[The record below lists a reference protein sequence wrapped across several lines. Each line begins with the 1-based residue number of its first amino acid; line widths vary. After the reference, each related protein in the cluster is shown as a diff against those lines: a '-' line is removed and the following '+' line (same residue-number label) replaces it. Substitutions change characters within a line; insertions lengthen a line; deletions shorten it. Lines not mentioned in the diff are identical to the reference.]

1 MSEYTDTT
9 LLNCNRSASVQ
20 ARSKSETNK
29 ALFTNSLQQT
39 VQLNVGDKISVE
51 RAFISEVGAG
61 NPQTIEFKGQ
71 MTGTRIVPP
80 YTSILKG
87 DYYYKRSN
95 TYNVNYRLG
104 NYRSISTEVIDTEEF
119 QLRDNLAPLII
130 GYYITSNEYP
140 NYIQQP
146 RCFTQNQDDRSNISI
161 MVKSDFYP
169 QNDSVALGFP
179 KFTIDDDCFVEDDWV
194 ARASGVGN
202 DFLFKQKVD
211 NSRYT
216 LFVNDL
222 IVYSKDVANYFNQFP
237 RTHNGII
244 SERKYMRVREKLMI
258 EVNKGFNTPS
268 AVSKQITAQLNETK
282 NETIFNIL
290 DGTDFIRPITKTIE
304 NSTFKPIDCQ
314 SMYNFG
320 TQTQLSYE
328 ETDFSTGAAPQDAVD
343 YISTFGYIAV
353 KRPEIFETGRI
364 MGDTLVP
371 NTTVLRDLAG
381 NIIVGLRPF
390 GDEGFQLYEQVN
402 QVAGFLNTMSPLISN
417 IEYNP
422 TNLEIIRDFL
432 DTQAYYPE
440 LFSGLPN
447 TNCYSDVRTGNTT
460 GANTITEKNSR
471 FLHVNKYALSQA
483 NTRWNEGFGQDN
495 YVERTGANDVN
506 MTTLPVFMQWNP
518 DNYYKY
524 VEPES
529 WVEADGLIYGFAKPV
544 LHLQFDGVGVPPKK
558 IYLIKFSTEFTGGR
572 QGGGGIP
579 DELFTNGNAYLE
591 VGRIFGYDYHAT
603 AYSTAI
609 ITPFSGYSNRDMGTR
624 VDGAIGTVNRPDGTN
639 MMLNLGAAGNGTDIS
654 PYQTQTYVGANNP
667 ELAFNGINNR
677 FEFKRLHTGNNVGNL
692 RKAGCQLNN
701 TNSDTMIPDPFL
713 ALEPPLKNADAADTV
728 YKINPRPRAFGFS
741 PTFLPYINGNQ
752 AYQQGVYPAAA
763 TADLTKAP
771 NTQFIQR
778 DNINI
783 EPFEIFDSHGG
794 IYIDNFGIGAD
805 DWENNLWNI
814 LGFDNNAI
822 SAPPSALNVLT
833 QRITNTNA
841 DKLYRPTT
849 NAEIV
854 ATDGKAYVTNRYG
867 ANMYYTS
874 LPYPLSI
881 IGYAKVAHGGSFVF
895 DPLTGSTA
903 GARTFNPEIVV
914 KTISTSITATDL
926 QKSVLKPYY
935 TIRSSLLEGVT
946 SIGGNPTGADLPI
959 ISIIDK
965 YSASSDYFLGN
976 PSDLEFTITRNTTV
990 ADITTSIHDPDGE
1003 LSNVNGTS
1011 AVIYKIQKLKPAPV
1025 NLIDELLK
1033 QNKKK

>member
-20 ARSKSETNK
+20 ARSNSKSNK

-71 MTGTRIVPP
+71 MTGTRTVPP
-80 YTSILKG
+80 YTSIKKG
-87 DYYYKRSN
+87 DYYYKRLT
-95 TYNVNYRLG
+95 TYDVNYRLG
-104 NYRSISTEVIDTEEF
+104 NYRSISTEVIDTEDFE
-119 QLRDNLAPLII
+119 LRDNLAPLII

-146 RCFTQNQDDRSNISI
+146 RVYTQNADNRSII
-161 MVKSDFYP
+161 ADMLRSDFYP

-194 ARASGVGN
+194 ARASGVGL
-202 DFLFKQKVD
+202 DFMFKQKVD
-211 NSRYT
+211 NTRYT
-216 LFVNDL
+216 LFINDL

-244 SERKYMRVREKLMI
+244 SQRKYMRVREKLMI

-290 DGTDFIRPITKTIE
+290 DGTEYIRPITKTIE

-314 SMYNFG
+314 NMYNFG
-320 TQTQLSYE
+320 TQSQLSYA
-328 ETDFSTGAAPQDAVD
+328 ETDFSIGSAPQDAVD
-343 YISTFGYIAV
+343 YIATFGYIAV
-353 KRPEIFETGRI
+353 KRPEIFEAGRI

-371 NTTVLRDLAG
+371 NTTVLRDVAG

-390 GDEGFQLYEQVN
+390 GDEGFQLYQQVN
-402 QVAGFLNTMSPLISN
+402 QVVGFENTMSPLISN

-422 TNLEIIRDFL
+422 TNLGIIRDFL

-460 GANTITEKNSR
+460 GLNTITEKNSR
-471 FLHVNKYALSQA
+471 FLHMNKYALTQA
-483 NTRWNEGFGQDN
+483 NARWNEGFGQDN
-495 YVERTGANDVN
+495 YVERAGANDVN

-518 DNYYKY
+518 DNYSKY

-529 WVEADGLIYGFAKPV
+529 WVEEDGLIYGFAKPV

-558 IYLIKFSTEFTGGR
+558 LWLIKFSTEFTGGR

-624 VDGAIGTVNRPDGTN
+624 VDGNVGTVNRPDGTN

-667 ELAFNGINNR
+667 ELAFNTINNR
-677 FEFKRLHTGNNVGNL
+677 FEFLRLHTANNVGNL
-692 RKAGCQLNN
+692 RKAGCQLKN
-701 TNSDTMIPDPFL
+701 TNSETMIPDPFL
-713 ALEPPLKNADAADTV
+713 VLEPPLKNADAADTV

-752 AYQQGVYPAAA
+752 AYQQGVYPAKA
-763 TADLTKAP
+763 TADLTTKP
-771 NTQFIQR
+771 NNQFIQR

-794 IYIDNFGIGAD
+794 IYIDDFGISAD
-805 DWENNLWNI
+805 DWDDNLWNI

-833 QRITNTNA
+833 SRITNTNA
-841 DKLYRPTT
+841 AKLYRPTT

-874 LPYPLSI
+874 LPYPISV
-881 IGYAKVAHGGSFVF
+881 IGYKKVVHGASFVF
-895 DPLTGSTA
+895 DPEAGSTA

-914 KTISTSITATDL
+914 KTQSTSITATDL

-976 PSDLEFTITRNTTV
+976 PSDLEFTITRKTTV

-1003 LSNVNGTS
+1003 LSNVNSTS
-1011 AVIYKIQKLKPAPV
+1011 AVIYKIQKLKSAPINV
-1025 NLIDELLK
+1025 FEELLK
-1033 QNKKK
+1033 ENKKK